1 MSAPVSLAWAL
12 LLGALTSLAGATLAV
27 LPRAGSLRDALVL
40 SLYLS
45 VLLVPASI
53 AASLVLGRLVRRA
66 PRGRLALLG
75 GLLGATLAPAIFDVA
90 RGNHRRPL
98 LCTPNAPSPAPH
110 SPVVLIGLDGADET
124 LLRLGIEAG
133 ELPTFERLIRGG
145 TSGPLHTL
153 VPTESPALWTSIAT
167 GHPPESHGVTEYA
180 LTRFEGVA
188 TPFGISRPPR
198 LIGWRWLRS
207 LASRAGLARADL
219 VSSRQRRVPTI
230 WGLASAAGEQV
241 AVVHWWASWPA
252 EPVNGWLVTD
262 RLAYHRS
269 LALDRIAP
277 AERGLTHPPALA
289 SSLAPLVRDPASLPE
304 SVLSERSGLSE
315 EEAARVF
322 RVPADQLGKAD
333 PARTELPF
341 LVALDETYGAVALR
355 AQEDLPRL
363 DLLAVYLRG
372 IDVAQHAALDC
383 DPRIVPEVSPERAR
397 LFGEIVRGTYR
408 WTDRWLGQLLE
419 RLPPETLLLVV
430 SDHGMRRALDEA
442 GRVRFHHDDAPPGIL
457 IARGPGVPR
466 GARSEGATILD
477 LAPTLLA
484 ALGLPVPEE
493 MQGRVLRELL
503 GQRASLPRV
512 PTWSPPGTEST
523 VPSEDP
529 HAAEEAERR
538 LRALGYLR

>member
-12 LLGALTSLAGATLAV
+12 LLGAVASLAGSTLAV
-27 LPRAGSLRDALVL
+27 LPRAGGLRDALAFSV
-40 SLYLS
+40 YLS

-53 AASLVLGRLVRRA
+53 AGSLLLGRVLRP

-75 GLLGATLAPAIFDVA
+75 GLLGAILAPAFVEFV

-98 LCTPNAPSPAPH
+98 AFAPNAPSPAPH

-133 ELPTFERLIRGG
+133 ELPTFERLIRSG

-167 GHPPESHGVTEYA
+167 GHPPEAHGVTEYA

-269 LALDRIAP
+269 LALDRISP

-289 SSLAPLVRDPASLPE
+289 SSLAPLVRDPATLSA
-304 SVLSERSGLSE
+304 SVLAERSGLPE
-315 EEAARVF
+315 EEAERLF
-322 RVPADQLGKAD
+322 RVPADPPGKAD

-341 LVALDETYGAVALR
+341 LAALDETYGAVALR

-363 DLLAVYLRG
+363 DLLAVYFRG

-397 LFGEIVRGTYR
+397 LFGGIVRGTYR
-408 WTDRWLGQLLE
+408 WTDRWLGRLLE
-419 RLPPETLLLVV
+419 RLPPETLVLIV

-457 IARGPGVPR
+457 IAWGPGVPR
-466 GARSEGATILD
+466 GARSEGAGLLD
-477 LAPTLLA
+477 VAPTLLS
-484 ALGLPVPEE
+484 ALGLPVPRE
-493 MQGRVLRELL
+493 MPGRVLQELL
-503 GQRASLPRV
+503 GRQALLPRV
-512 PTWSPPGTEST
+512 PTWAPPGPGSAVTADGPE
-523 VPSEDP
+523 
-529 HAAEEAERR
+529 AGEEAERR